1 MAIAQQN
8 QLDSQT
14 QSYWGGCQYI
24 PLNSGVLKSGN
35 WVSLFV
41 LPSEYAYDQALLLCE
56 EDEQKWSAWIPDHGE
71 TELCLRQFCPLERTS

>member
-1 MAIAQQN
+1 MAITQQK
-8 QLDSQT
+8 QLHSKT
-14 QSYWGGCQYI
+14 QSYWETCQYI

-56 EDEQKWSAWIPDHGE
+56 KDEQKWIAWIPDHGE
-71 TELCLRQFCPLERTS
+71 AEICLRQFCPL